1 MRSGSGALSTRGTNL
16 DTAGYMCLHINH
28 RSVNFEP
35 LMAKMDFLFGENG
48 LFANEINL

>member
-1 MRSGSGALSTRGTNL
+1 MTQSGQYWKSH
-16 DTAGYMCLHINH
+16 TAGYACLHIS

-35 LMAKMDFLFGENG
+35 LLAKMDFLFGENG